1 MSIQAK
7 IHVIYLDSYQVSI
20 KCDDQSMYI
29 KTVDVLLRLPED
41 GGVLIVLGRY
51 SHFCPNAE
59 YGMIFSKKW
68 HFEGNDIQ
76 FEIGDPE
83 KEGIY
88 GNFTITL
95 NRIHHIV
102 YYI

>member
-1 MSIQAK
+1 MNIR
-7 IHVIYLDSYQVSI
+7 
-20 KCDDQSMYI
+20 
-29 KTVDVLLRLPED
+29 TVDKLLRLPEG

-51 SHFCPNAE
+51 SHFCPDAE

-68 HFEGNDIQ
+68 HVEGGDVE

-88 GNFTITL
+88 GNFTI
-95 NRIHHIV
+95 NINSVHHIV
-102 YYI
+102 YYIC